1 MQRDAMF
8 GGDHL
13 DGFVS
18 ALPEVANLPL
28 YYVWSFPPLIFK
40 LM

>member
-8 GGDHL
+8 GGHHL
-13 DGFVS
+13 EDFVS
-18 ALPEVANLPL
+18 ALPKVATLPL
-28 YYVWSFPPLIFK
+28 HLVWSFPPLIFK

>member
-8 GGDHL
+8 GGHHL
-13 DGFVS
+13 EGFVS

-28 YYVWSFPPLIFK
+28 HCVWSFLPLIFK